1 MIDRLRRSAI
11 ESQIGFVL
19 VASTFLVAG
28 SGLVA
33 RLCGVAVG
41 EYAGAATGVMLAL
54 AGAGLVLVYAG
65 AASDRRRFHLIA
77 DDQVM
82 IALPCV
88 GTCMAVAGAAFI
100 SVAAIAW
107 LGGVVER
114 ADRTGGAIGQVGDRD
129 ASAVA
134 FAVAVAICLPLVL
147 GVGWANAAAASL
159 HRRFESYYRRV
170 ADMHL
175 GDEGVGDGEAAER
188 IHPNTY
194 VAQAA
199 DGSLFSIGPDE
210 F

>member
-11 ESQIGFVL
+11 ESQIGLVL

-33 RLCGVAVG
+33 KLCGVAVG
-41 EYAGAATGVMLAL
+41 EYAGAATGVILAL

-65 AASDRRRFHLIA
+65 VASDRRRFHLIA

-82 IALPCV
+82 TALPCV

-100 SVAAIAW
+100 SVAAISQ
-107 LGGVVER
+107 LGVIDLGE
-114 ADRTGGAIGQVGDRD
+114 AGGDLNRGGDRD
-129 ASAVA
+129 ASAGAVA
-134 FAVAVAICLPLVL
+134 FAVAVAVCLPLVL

-159 HRRFESYYRRV
+159 HARFEAHFRRV

-175 GDEGVGDGEAAER
+175 GDEGVGDSEAAER
-188 IHPNTY
+188 IRPNTY
-194 VAQAA
+194 IGQAS
-199 DGSLFSIGPDE
+199 DGSLFSIDPDE